1 MFTIRSSRIV
11 NPLLVKMIQCM
22 NTLALG
28 AYLDRKHDRF
38 VIALITFMISVS
50 VYDLL
55 HDDQIIS
62 NSALMVIQ
70 MEFS

>member
-11 NPLLVKMIQCM
+11 NPLLVKMIQYM

-28 AYLDRKHDRF
+28 AYLDRKHDRI

-62 NSALMVIQ
+62 ISALMVIQ

>member
-1 MFTIRSSRIV
+1 
-11 NPLLVKMIQCM
+11 M

-28 AYLDRKHDRF
+28 AYLDRKHDRI

-62 NSALMVIQ
+62 ISALMVIQ